1 MRAAVRS
8 SDSAAVS
15 RNDTP
20 RVTVRTSR
28 LSLSIMRSTSRTSEA
43 SNRVA
48 TRRLYALERVH
59 DLFVHHQALGAQRLD
74 RAGEAEL
81 EVGERHLQPGRVDHD
96 DHGEVVRDQRLR
108 DVDDVAAG
116 LGDRLGDLGHDA
128 ALVLAGGGDDRP
140 RPAPPRL
147 LGARRTQLYFLQEPY
162 KVPR

>member
-15 RNDTP
+15 RSDTP

-81 EVGERHLQPGRVDHD
+81 EVGERHLQPGRV
-96 DHGEVVRDQRLR
+96 
-108 DVDDVAAG
+108 
-116 LGDRLGDLGHDA
+116 GHDA

-147 LGARRTQLYFLQEPY
+147 LGARRTQLYFLQEP
-162 KVPR
+162 